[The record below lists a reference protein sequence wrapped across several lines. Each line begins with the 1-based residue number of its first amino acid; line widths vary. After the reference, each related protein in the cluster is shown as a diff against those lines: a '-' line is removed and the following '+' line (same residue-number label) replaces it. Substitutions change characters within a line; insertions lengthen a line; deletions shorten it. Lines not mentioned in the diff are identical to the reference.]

1 MNHTQAK
8 LYTIASG
15 KGGVGK
21 TSLTLNLAAS
31 AGQLGKRVLVV
42 DGDTGLANADV
53 QLNLRP
59 QYDLADALIAQ
70 KPLAEIIT
78 PTPYSFDLI
87 AGRAGHSGLAGLLLP
102 TLSNWLNELRDL
114 GNLYD
119 IILLDAAA
127 GISPHT
133 LLMCA
138 QSTKT
143 LLLTTPDPSS
153 LTDAY
158 ALLKMLWQNHTCSN
172 AQLVVNQATAREGA
186 LVHKRLTTAAEQFLK
201 LPPLPLI
208 GNIPSCKYFSQAVKN
223 HQLAFASFPHSP
235 ALQEVRN
242 LSKSL

>member
-1 MNHTQAK
+1 MNRGQAK

-21 TSLTLNLAAS
+21 TSMTLNLAAS
-31 AGQLGKRVLVV
+31 AAHLGKRVLVV

-53 QLNLRP
+53 QLNIRP
-59 QYDLADALIAQ
+59 EFDLAYALTAQ
-70 KPLAEIIT
+70 KPLADIIT
-78 PTPYSFDLI
+78 PTPHRFDLI
-87 AGRAGHSGLAGLLLP
+87 AGRAGHTGLAGLLLP
-102 TLSNWLNELRDL
+102 TLSNWLNELRAL
-114 GNLYD
+114 TTYD

-138 QSTKT
+138 QSTST

-158 ALLKMLWQNHTCSN
+158 ALLKMLWQQHNCSN
-172 AQLVVNQATAREGA
+172 AQLIVNQATPREGA

-201 LPPLPLI
+201 IQPLPLM
-208 GNIPSCKYFSQAVKN
+208 GSIPSCKYYSQAIKN
-223 HQLAFASFPHSP
+223 HQLAFAAFPHSP

-242 LSKSL
+242 LAKAL